1 MIHANRRAGAT
12 LMAAVFTVCLTSSAN
27 AQPGPDSA
35 HRCVDWKRLN
45 LSTQQ
50 SQSITQL
57 DDYWHAKYQ
66 HVQPQIMESQK
77 KLERLL
83 SDSKSDPLEIM
94 ATQQNIARLKEQL
107 RNEATTNYLRKRAV
121 LNEGQQH
128 QLEAMLSQMVMERQH
143 TTPMVQADQAG
154 GIGNIVNKIK
164 WAIEPH

>member
-1 MIHANRRAGAT
+1 MTHANRRAGAT
-12 LMAAVFTVCLTSSAN
+12 LVAAAFAVCFASSAT
-27 AQPGPDSA
+27 AQQQPGPE
-35 HRCVDWKRLN
+35 HRCIDWKRLN

-50 SQSITQL
+50 YQAIGQL
-57 DDYWHAKYQ
+57 DDSWHAKYQ
-66 HVQPQIMESQK
+66 HTQPQIIENQR

-128 QLEAMLSQMVMERQH
+128 QLEGMLSQMVMDRQR
-143 TTPMVQADQAG
+143 TSPMVQADQAG